1 MPLKRILA
9 RSEPSVDVLVFILW
23 KFKWLSKSK
32 PCFHTLPFEQTTPL
46 FQCLHW
52 AAKAFFQKKCVSG
65 IEKLKVSKSISCATF
80 FTRLEQQYFC
90 FDWNSWKNLRDTS
103 TFEKNSLL
111 KKVNIENHFHIQRKK
126 SLWLSDISLF
136 WYHFQESRVSE
147 TIKV

>member
-65 IEKLKVSKSISCATF
+65 IEKLKVSKSISCAIF

-103 TFEKNSLL
+103 TFEKTAYC
-111 KKVNIENHFHIQRKK
+111 KK
-126 SLWLSDISLF
+126 STLKIIFISK
-136 WYHFQESRVSE
+136 E
-147 TIKV
+147 KVDVTQRYFPFLVPFPRGKSFRNN

>member
-1 MPLKRILA
+1 MPLERILA
-9 RSEPSVDVLVFILW
+9 RSEPSVDVFVFILW

-65 IEKLKVSKSISCATF
+65 IEKLKVSKSISCAIF

-103 TFEKNSLL
+103 TFEKTAYC
-111 KKVNIENHFHIQRKK
+111 KK
-126 SLWLSDISLF
+126 STLKIIFISKEKVDVTQRYFPF
-136 WYHFQESRVSE
+136 WYHFQEARVSE